1 MFSKTKLI
9 DLKQYL
15 REYANFLGLPMFG
28 IASPE
33 PLLNLEE
40 VLERRRDEGLES
52 PFERKWQ
59 PKVRC
64 RPDTILPSVRSIVCV
79 GMPYFPTAPGSFSL
93 PEASPIPWGIA
104 RFARGQDYHYVLKDK
119 LELLADYLR
128 SATNLE
134 FEYVAGVD
142 SIPLVERAFAYR
154 AGLGWYGK
162 NNLLINP
169 QYGSWFVLG
178 ELLTNIPFDPDEPL
192 ESNCGD
198 CEMCVKACPT
208 EALTSLHSLDTRKCI
223 SCLTQSKQNVPVE
236 LLDKIGLSV
245 FGCDICQEVCPWN
258 RIVSGENKRNEL
270 TGANEVTEG
279 KDAVEA
285 NPASKKSPAVN
296 VDDSAAWDALS
307 RLFFMSDGE
316 FRDLYGALGFG
327 WAGRELLRRNGA
339 LAIGN
344 NGREQYIPAL
354 EAGLKS
360 SSAQV
365 HECSEWA
372 LLSLKRNKFRQY
384 QSK

>member
-9 DLKQYL
+9 DLKQDL
-15 REYANFLGLPMFG
+15 KEYANLLGLPIFG
-28 IASPE
+28 ISSPE
-33 PLLNLEE
+33 PLLNLED

-52 PFERKWQ
+52 HFERKWQ
-59 PKVRC
+59 PKERC
-64 RPDTILPSVRSIVCV
+64 WPETILPSVKSIVCV
-79 GMPYFPTAPGSFSL
+79 GMPYYPIDPGSYRL

-104 RFARGQDYHYVLKDK
+104 RFARGQDYHYVLKEK

-128 SATNLE
+128 SATNCE

-169 QYGSWFVLG
+169 RYGSWFVLG
-178 ELLTNIPFDPDEPL
+178 ELLTNIPFAPDGPL
-192 ESNCGD
+192 ESNCGS

-208 EALTSLHSLDTRKCI
+208 AALISPHSLDTRKCI

-236 LLDKIGLSV
+236 LLDKVSLSV

-258 RIVSGENKRNEL
+258 QIASGENKRNEL
-270 TGANEVTEG
+270 TRANGVTEG
-279 KDAVEA
+279 KDAVEPD
-285 NPASKKSPAVN
+285 PASKKSPAVN

-339 LAIGN
+339 LAIGS
-344 NGREQYIPAL
+344 NGMEPYIPAL
-354 EAGLKS
+354 EEGSRS

-365 HECSEWA
+365 RECSEWA
-372 LLSLKRNKFRQY
+372 LLSLKK
-384 QSK
+384 K